1 VFVVRDLAS
10 LCLYYA
16 LRLIS
21 CSVGTFLSSRF
32 RKYNLEQVII
42 YIVLNFEYIWPI
54 KCMYQAISYFLCAFH
69 LMFGLSWL
77 DLQVSLNWR
86 VTR

>member
-42 YIVLNFEYIWPI
+42 YSSELRIYLANKMHVP
-54 KCMYQAISYFLCAFH
+54 SY
-69 LMFGLSWL
+69 
-77 DLQVSLNWR
+77 
-86 VTR
+86 